1 MSHYKCVACKTRLY
15 VATGPPEQPKELCP
29 GCGSPLQP
37 VGELAEVFGFRAVKS
52 GGSAAELEGA
62 AVQRRDAISAQARLD
77 ADRWLDDGGR
87 VRDETV
93 PLPRPKSIR

>member
-15 VATGPPEQPKELCP
+15 VATGPSDQPADLCP
-29 GCGSPLQP
+29 GCGAALQP
-37 VGELAEVFGFRAVKS
+37 VGELSEVFGFRTVKS
-52 GGSAAELEGA
+52 VGSPADLEGL
-62 AVQRRDAISAQARLD
+62 AVQRRDAIATQARLD

-93 PLPRPKSIR
+93 PLPRPKTIR

>member
-15 VATGPPEQPKELCP
+15 VVTGPSDQEELCP

-37 VGELAEVFGFRAVKS
+37 VGELAEVLGFRAVKA
-52 GGSAAELEGA
+52 GDSAGELEGPA
-62 AVQRRDAISAQARLD
+62 ARRRDAIAAQARLD

-93 PLPRPKSIR
+93 PLPRPKTIR